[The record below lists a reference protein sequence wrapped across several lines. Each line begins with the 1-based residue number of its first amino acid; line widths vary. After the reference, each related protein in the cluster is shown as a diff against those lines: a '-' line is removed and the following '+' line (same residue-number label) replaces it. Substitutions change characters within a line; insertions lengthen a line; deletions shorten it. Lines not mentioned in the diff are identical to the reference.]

1 MGTLYRSSISRDIQQ
16 KACCSSHSALL
27 FLLQR
32 LTTASST
39 VKMSPASALPH
50 GKYLS
55 KSKEAISAEDLSLE
69 PNTSCP
75 PATAD
80 KAAVLLLLWEPL
92 NGKKLEMPS
101 LFTETWNA
109 IQIGT
114 PTRWITI
121 SQS

>member
-1 MGTLYRSSISRDIQQ
+1 MGALYRSSISRDIQQ
-16 KACCSSHSALL
+16 KTCCSSHSVLL
-27 FLLQR
+27 FPLQR

-50 GKYLS
+50 GKFLF
-55 KSKEAISAEDLSLE
+55 KSKEVISAEDPSLE

-75 PATAD
+75 HATAD

-92 NGKKLEMPS
+92 NGKKLEMQFP
-101 LFTETWNA
+101 FTETWNA